1 VSSGP
6 ARNYSW
12 PPFEPGHLVNLRH
25 GARAPSVYGPIAVAL
40 AETLV
45 EQRPRLAAYPEA
57 VAAWAT
63 AEARA
68 DLLRRW
74 LEERGTFDE
83 AGELRSGALGW
94 LLRVERQADQARQ
107 RLGLDPRSD
116 AQLAR
121 ETAEAAG
128 SVADL
133 DAVRSAGR
141 EALKRAEGV
150 ELLEVVEV
158 VGDDA

>member
-1 VSSGP
+1 MPGDGHGGP

-12 PPFEPGHLVNLRH
+12 KPFQPGHLVNLRH
-25 GARAPSVYGPIAVAL
+25 GARAPSVYGPLATAL
-40 AETLV
+40 AEALV
-45 EQRPRLAAYPEA
+45 EQRPHLAAYPEA
-57 VAAWAT
+57 VAQWAE

-74 LEERGTFDE
+74 IDEHGAFDD
-83 AGELRSGALGW
+83 AGELRSGQLGW
-94 LLRVERQADQARQ
+94 LLRLERQADRARQ

-133 DAVRSAGR
+133 DAVREAGR
-141 EALKRAEGV
+141 WALAAREGV
-150 ELLEVVEV
+150 EVLEV
-158 VGDDA
+158 DDA